1 MELYEGQK
9 WAEDLEGYWSD
20 LSFCPPT
27 DLEQRLPGA
36 PGVFLAPH
44 QGGLEL
50 VELLRPELLPA
61 EDEADDM
68 LRQLS
73 EGAQAQHGVPVAVNE
88 HQHLQ
93 ENRRIYIHH
102 PGQHLLY
109 EELGALVLYVLVS
122 RGEEGADGVHSDAG
136 LYEAQ
141 THLLQLLQ
149 AVVVRSV
156 QDSFR

>member
-9 WAEDLEGYWSD
+9 WAEDLEGHWSD

-27 DLEQRLPGA
+27 DLEHRLPGA

-61 EDEADDM
+61 EDEADDV

-88 HQHLQ
+88 H
-93 ENRRIYIHH
+93 
-102 PGQHLLY
+102 QHLLY

-149 AVVVRSV
+149 AVVVRSI

>member
-1 MELYEGQK
+1 MKVRNGLRTWRDRG
-9 WAEDLEGYWSD
+9 SD

-61 EDEADDM
+61 EDEADDV

-73 EGAQAQHGVPVAVNE
+73 EGAEAQHGVPVAVNE

-93 ENRRIYIHH
+93 ENRRIYIYIYTFVSTFCMRSLV
-102 PGQHLLY
+102 HLYCMYLSA
-109 EELGALVLYVLVS
+109 EERREQTVS
-122 RGEEGADGVHSDAG
+122 TVTQVSMKPRH
-136 LYEAQ
+136 
-141 THLLQLLQ
+141 T
-149 AVVVRSV
+149 
-156 QDSFR
+156 SFSSSRP